1 MKQRW
6 TEEELERFWTLHPE
20 ELKLLQNKLGKTRFN
35 FALMLKYFQ
44 IFCRFPNNQEI
55 IPQSIVFH
63 VAKQIGITETNF
75 IKDSS
80 FSSSVA
86 KSHRQQIRDFLG
98 FKLSKESDVP
108 LFINWLIE
116 KVLPDGK
123 DSVSFLQEKSY
134 AYFQEVKVEPFS
146 PMKIERYIRS
156 ALTTFEKNLF
166 LKLFESLD
174 KNHKKSLL
182 GLVTTQDKQS
192 SEAYYLRH
200 LKEDAGNVSLES
212 ILEEVKKI
220 NCILEIGLPAS
231 LFKVIPHRVLEKYK
245 TRIMSERPGEI
256 RDHKDPIKYAT
267 LAIFCY
273 VREREIVDN
282 LVDLLI
288 QVIHKIGKRSENKVN
303 KKIVAELKKVYG
315 KQAILVDL
323 ARVTI
328 DNPDGIIKEV
338 VYPVVKAETL
348 QEILKESQ
356 LVKGYKEQVYTLM
369 RSSYGSHY
377 RKMLFPILETISFQS
392 NNAIHQPV
400 LEALK
405 ILKKYL
411 KSTAIYY
418 PVKQQIPI
426 KGVVKLGWQEMII
439 EKIEKTGKS
448 SKGGQRER
456 VNRINYEIAVLKA
469 LREGLRCKEI
479 WVDGANK
486 YRNPDEDLPADFDEN
501 RDEHYLAL
509 NKPKEAEEFISKLQ
523 QEMKDALSIFNN
535 ELPKNTKVKI
545 LGKKGGYIK
554 LTPLDEQAAPPNLE
568 AIKKQ
573 VFERWQTIGLLDI
586 LKETNF
592 RTRFTS
598 IFSST
603 ASREYLDP
611 DELTKRLL
619 LCVFAYGTNTGLK
632 RISASNPEI
641 TYEELRHIRRRYLTK
656 TNLRAGIAEVINAI
670 LREREEKYFGEVT
683 TSIASDSKKFGVW
696 DQNLLTEY
704 HVRYGGRGIV
714 IYWHIDRKSVLIF
727 SQLKSCSSSEV
738 SSMIEG
744 VLRHCTDMDIQK
756 GYVDSHGQSAVGF
769 AFSYM
774 LGFDLLPRIKAIH
787 KEKLYRPESGKP
799 DDYQNL
805 LNILT
810 RPIRWDL
817 ILDQYDQI
825 VRFTTALRLGTAD
838 AESILRRFTSNNAQH
853 PVYQALMELGKAV
866 KTIFLCRYLHS
877 EELRREIQEGLNVV
891 ESSNSVN
898 DFIFYGK
905 AREISTNRREDQEIA
920 MLCLHLLQNSLVYIN
935 TLMLQSVLSHHQW
948 GGKITKEDKRAITAL
963 FYEHINP
970 YGLILIDL
978 KQRIPFDKFE
988 VANDD
993 QRIANA
999 A

>member
-1 MKQRW
+1 MKQTW
-6 TEEELERFWTLHPE
+6 TMEELEELWTLRPD
-20 ELKLLQNKLGKTRFN
+20 ELTLLDNKTKENKLG
-35 FALMLKYFQ
+35 FALIFKHFQ
-44 IFCRFPNNQEI
+44 ITSFFPKEI
-55 IPQSIVFH
+55 SDIPRVIILH
-63 VAKQIGITETNF
+63 IAKQVNVASRVAQSYQWN
-75 IKDSS
+75 KKS
-80 FSSSVA
+80 FEVY
-86 KSHRQQIRDFLG
+86 RRQIRDYLG
-98 FKLSKESDVP
+98 FRKFRKED
-108 LFINWLIE
+108 IGKIKKWLMNI
-116 KVLPDGK
+116 
-123 DSVSFLQEKSY
+123 VSLEGNQSISYLQDKIYKYLNENKI
-134 AYFQEVKVEPFS
+134 EPFS
-146 PMKIERYIRS
+146 RDQSEKYIFSALNSFEKELFEKIEKS
-156 ALTTFEKNLF
+156 LTKN
-166 LKLFESLD
+166 S
-174 KNHKKSLL
+174 KKSLL
-182 GLVTTQDKQS
+182 ALVAAQDKQS
-192 SEAYYLRH
+192 TDIYYLRH

-220 NCILEIGLPAS
+220 NRISEVGLPVS
-231 LFKVIPHRVLEKYK
+231 LFKGIPHRVLEKYK
-245 TRIMSERPGEI
+245 ARIMSERPSEI
-256 RDHKDPIKYAT
+256 RDHKDTIKYTT

-273 VREREIVDN
+273 VRGWEIVDN

-323 ARVTI
+323 ARVTVS
-328 DNPDGIIKEV
+328 NPHGIIKEV
-338 VYPVVKAETL
+338 VYPVVKEETL
-348 QEILKESQ
+348 QEIIKESQ
-356 LVKGYKEQVYTLM
+356 FEKGYKEQVYTLM
-369 RSSYGSHY
+369 RASYGSHY
-377 RKMLFPILETISFQS
+377 RRMLSPILETLSFQS

-411 KSTAIYY
+411 DSTAIYY
-418 PVKQQIPI
+418 PLKQRIPI
-426 KGVVKLGWQEMII
+426 KGVIKPGWQEII
-439 EKIEKTGKS
+439 VEKIEKKGKR
-448 SKGGQRER
+448 SKGAQQER

-486 YRNPDEDLPADFDEN
+486 YRNPDEDLPSDFDEN

-509 NKPKEAEEFISKLQ
+509 NKPREAEEFIAKLQ
-523 QEMKDALSIFNN
+523 QEMRDALIMFNN
-535 ELPKNTKVKI
+535 GVPKNTKVKI
-545 LGKKGGYIK
+545 LPKKGGYIK
-554 LTPLDEQAAPPNLE
+554 LTPLDEQAAPPNLG

-573 VFERWQTIGLLDI
+573 IFERWPTIGLLDI

-592 RTRFTS
+592 RTGFTS
-598 IFSST
+598 VFSST

-611 DELTKRLL
+611 NELTKRLL
-619 LCVFAYGTNTGLK
+619 LCIFAYGTNTGLK

-641 TYEELRHIRRRYLTK
+641 THEELRHIRRRYLTK
-656 TNLRAGIAEVINAI
+656 PNLRTGIAEVTNAI

-683 TSIASDSKKFGVW
+683 TSIAGDSKKFGIW

-704 HVRYGGRGIV
+704 HVRYGGRGVV
-714 IYWHIDRKSVLIF
+714 IYWHIDRKSALIF

-738 SSMIEG
+738 ASMIEG
-744 VLRHCTDMDIQK
+744 VLRHCTDMEIQK

-774 LGFDLLPRIKAIH
+774 LEFDLLPRIKAIH
-787 KEKLYRPESGKP
+787 KEKLYRPETGKP
-799 DDYQNL
+799 DDYPYL
-805 LNILT
+805 KNILT

-817 ILDQYDQI
+817 IEEQYDQI
-825 VRFTTALRLGTAD
+825 IKFTTALRLGTAD

-853 PVYQALMELGKAV
+853 PVYQALMELGRAA

-905 AREISTNRREDQEIA
+905 AREISTNRREDQELS

-935 TLMLQSVLSHHQW
+935 TLMLQSILSRPQW
-948 GGKITKEDKRAITAL
+948 EGKLTKEDKRAITAL

-970 YGLILIDL
+970 YGLIIIDL
-978 KQRIPFDKFE
+978 NQRIPIDKFE
-988 VANDD
+988 AAND